1 MVPSLGQ
8 WGRKSAEALFCALNF
23 IVFLFLDAVECV
35 LCPVYRFL
43 DSFFEGEASP
53 CYCATQGGE
62 SSRGVNG
69 EEGEEEGEL
78 SESLYRRENIFR
90 EMWFLAFGRKRASF
104 GQEKRLVNG
113 NGGSKGTPVRWS
125 DCGCETCVSWMSNT
139 EQKLHVVVKE
149 PSGAVSGQGKAPE
162 NVIFLHGFLASSS
175 LWTESVFPHLS
186 ESGAAS
192 YRLFAVDLLGFGKSP
207 KPRDCSYTLK
217 DHLNMIE
224 KSVICPFQL
233 DSFHIVAHS
242 MGCVVAVALASKYE
256 TSVKSVTLTAP
267 PYFPSSKRDSSLT
280 VLRRLA
286 EKRLWPPLL
295 FGSSVMSWYEHLG
308 RCICFIVCR
317 NHRTWERILKFITR
331 RSDVHF
337 TVIDLTRHTHHSA
350 WHTMHNVICG
360 GTKLMDGYLETLRRS
375 GAKISIIHGDRDQVV
390 PLECSLSIKARLP
403 DAEINIIRN
412 ANHNTVIF
420 GRERDFT
427 RFLGCTWES
436 SSSVRT
442 S

>member
-149 PSGAVSGQGKAPE
+149 PSG
-162 NVIFLHGFLASSS
+162 
-175 LWTESVFPHLS
+175 ESVFPHLS

-267 PYFPSSKRDSSLT
+267 
-280 VLRRLA
+280 
-286 EKRLWPPLL
+286 
-295 FGSSVMSWYEHLG
+295 
-308 RCICFIVCR
+308 
-317 NHRTWERILKFITR
+317 
-331 RSDVHF
+331 
-337 TVIDLTRHTHHSA
+337 
-350 WHTMHNVICG
+350 
-360 GTKLMDGYLETLRRS
+360 
-375 GAKISIIHGDRDQVV
+375 
-390 PLECSLSIKARLP
+390 
-403 DAEINIIRN
+403 
-412 ANHNTVIF
+412 
-420 GRERDFT
+420 
-427 RFLGCTWES
+427 
-436 SSSVRT
+436 
-442 S
+442 